1 MALEYRAGRPYY
13 YRHVRDGEKIRKE
26 YVGSGIVAELASEAN
41 RIARERDAAEKDR
54 NEREL
59 EHLEAL
65 MAPILELSQASEV
78 LVRAEFVASGY
89 HRHKGAW
96 RRMRERA

>member
-26 YVGSGIVAELASEAN
+26 YAGSGIVAELASEAN
-41 RIARERDAAEKDR
+41 RIARERAAAEKDR

-59 EHLEAL
+59 ELVEAL
-65 MAPILELSQASEV
+65 IVPILELNQAAEI
-78 LVRAEFVASGY
+78 LIRAEFVASGY
-89 HRHKGAW
+89 HRRKREW
-96 RRMRERA
+96 RRTRESA

>member
-26 YVGSGIVAELASEAN
+26 YVGSGIVAELASEAD
-41 RIARERDAAEKDR
+41 RIARERAAAEKDR

-59 EHLEAL
+59 ELLEAL
-65 MAPILELSQASEV
+65 IVPILELNQAAET

-89 HRHKGAW
+89 HRRKREW
-96 RRMRERA
+96 RRTRESA

>member
-26 YVGSGIVAELASEAN
+26 YVGSGIVAELASEAD
-41 RIARERDAAEKDR
+41 RIERERDAAEKDR

-59 EHLEAL
+59 ELLEDL
-65 MAPILELSQASEV
+65 IVPILELNQAAEI
-78 LVRAEFVASGY
+78 LIRAEFVASGY
-89 HRHKGAW
+89 HRRKREW
-96 RRMRERA
+96 RRTRESA

>member
-1 MALEYRAGRPYY
+1 MALEHRAGRPYY

-41 RIARERDAAEKDR
+41 RIARERAAAEKDR

-59 EHLEAL
+59 ELLEAL
-65 MAPILELSQASEV
+65 IVPILELNQAAEI
-78 LVRAEFVASGY
+78 LVRAEFAASGY
-89 HRHKGAW
+89 HRRKGEW
-96 RRMRERA
+96 RRTRERA

>member
-41 RIARERDAAEKDR
+41 RIARERAAAEKDR

-59 EHLEAL
+59 ELLEAL
-65 MAPILELSQASEV
+65 IVPILELNQAAEI

-89 HRHKGAW
+89 HRRKGEW
-96 RRMRERA
+96 RRTRESA

>member
-1 MALEYRAGRPYY
+1 VALEYRAGRPYY

-26 YVGSGIVAELASEAN
+26 YVGAGFVAELASEAD
-41 RIARERDAAEKDR
+41 RIERERDAAEKGR

-59 EHLEAL
+59 ELLEAL
-65 MAPILELSQASEV
+65 IVPILELNQAAEI

-89 HRHKGAW
+89 HRRKGEW
-96 RRMRERA
+96 RRMRESA

>member
-26 YVGSGIVAELASEAN
+26 YVGSGIVAELASEAD
-41 RIARERDAAEKDR
+41 RIARERAAAEKDR

-59 EHLEAL
+59 ELLEAL
-65 MAPILELSQASEV
+65 IVPILELNQAAEI

-89 HRHKGAW
+89 HRRKREW
-96 RRMRERA
+96 RRTRESA

>member
-1 MALEYRAGRPYY
+1 MALEHRAARPYY

-26 YVGSGIVAELASEAN
+26 YVGAGFVAELASEAD
-41 RIARERDAAEKDR
+41 RIERERDAAEKGR

-59 EHLEAL
+59 ELLEAL
-65 MAPILELSQASEV
+65 IVPILELSQASEV
-78 LVRAEFVASGY
+78 LARAELVGGGY
-89 HRHKGAW
+89 HRHKGEW

>member
-1 MALEYRAGRPYY
+1 MALERRAGRPYY

-26 YVGSGIVAELASEAN
+26 YVGSGIVAELASEAD
-41 RIARERDAAEKDR
+41 RIERERDAAEKDR

-59 EHLEAL
+59 ELLEAL
-65 MAPILELSQASEV
+65 IVPILELNQAAEI

-89 HRHKGAW
+89 HRRKGEW
-96 RRMRERA
+96 RRTRESA

>member
-26 YVGSGIVAELASEAN
+26 YVGSGIVAELASEAD
-41 RIARERDAAEKDR
+41 RIAQERDAAEKDR

-59 EHLEAL
+59 ELLEAL
-65 MAPILELSQASEV
+65 IVPILELNQAAEI

-89 HRHKGAW
+89 HRRKGEW
-96 RRMRERA
+96 RRTRESA

>member
-1 MALEYRAGRPYY
+1 MALEHRAARPYY

-26 YVGSGIVAELASEAN
+26 YVGSGIVAELASEAD
-41 RIARERDAAEKDR
+41 RIARERAAAEKDR

-59 EHLEAL
+59 ELLEAL

-78 LVRAEFVASGY
+78 LVRAELVGGGY
-89 HRHKGAW
+89 HRHKGEW

>member
-1 MALEYRAGRPYY
+1 MALEHRAGRPYY

-26 YVGSGIVAELASEAN
+26 YVGAGFVAELASEADW
-41 RIARERDAAEKDR
+41 IAQERDAAEKGR
-54 NEREL
+54 CGREL

-78 LVRAEFVASGY
+78 LVRAELVGGGY
-89 HRHKGAW
+89 HRHKGEW